1 MTSSS
6 SEMSSQYFEKP
17 WERERVRGGE
27 GEGEGEGEGVVGLEG
42 VSCHFQTMSE

>member
-1 MTSSS
+1 MTSSL

-27 GEGEGEGEGVVGLEG
+27 GEGEGEGVVGLEG